1 MCGIYSRQDPDRYA
15 LVTRSLRIDG
25 FSTSI
30 RLENAFWDVL
40 ERIAASEQ
48 TSLPDLLSRLHSE
61 VTAEHEGQMNFT
73 SILRSSCLIYLETR
87 DGDRNENVAA

>member
-1 MCGIYSRQDPDRYA
+1 MCNIYAGQDPERYA

-40 ERIAASEQ
+40 EQIAFSEGR
-48 TSLPDLLSRLHSE
+48 SLPDLLSKLHQE
-61 VTAEHEGQMNFT
+61 VTASTDAPVNFT
-73 SILRSSCLIYLETR
+73 SILRSSCLIFLENR
-87 DGDRNENVAA
+87 DQGRRETAAA